1 MVTRQSLLGMFQQNP
16 DQFQTL
22 LGQYYDPKQAKMQWL
37 GGTLQ
42 GLGQGLASGEPG
54 AWAQGAIAG
63 GGQGVDDYK
72 RQALLGYKVGQD
84 QENQT
89 YARSQDA
96 QNNDWRQQQWD
107 YKVGQDKLDN
117 QHWNQSFGLQQQRFA
132 ADQAG
137 GGGATEYGLNPV
149 WARDAQGNW
158 QLFQPSKG
166 GGAPA
171 QVQFPP
177 GVAPQPQVSF
187 QDLGTGIQPV
197 TNRGAIPVGQPLPK
211 DLAGAESQK
220 AQGEVA
226 GKAIAAAPAD
236 IQAADNALA
245 LTAKIRTDPNIDWG
259 TGFSS
264 VGNVIPGTPGYDFQ
278 NIVDQA
284 TSGAFLTAIQQMRGL
299 GSLSNAEGGAA
310 TAAVT
315 RMKTATSKEAFLS
328 AVDDYDTI
336 INQGKSRAAARVN
349 GAVTSSPEGKG
360 SRLKFNPATGELE

>member
-1 MVTRQSLLGMFQQNP
+1 MAIKQSLLGMFQQQP
-16 DQFQTL
+16 DQLQTL

-42 GLGQGLASGEPG
+42 GLGAGLASGEPG

-63 GGQGVDDYK
+63 GGQGVDDY
-72 RQALLGYKVGQD
+72 RQQAMLGYKVA
-84 QENQT
+84 ENKAADE
-89 YARSQDA
+89 YARAQDE
-96 QNNDWRQQQWD
+96 QNNAWRQQQWD

-117 QHWNQSFGLQQQRFA
+117 QHWNQQFGLQQQRA
-132 ADQAG
+132 AQAQAG
-137 GGGATEYGLNPV
+137 GGNEYGLNPV

-187 QDLGTGIQPV
+187 QDLGTSVQPV
-197 TNRGAIPVGQPLPK
+197 TTRGAIPTGQPLPK

-226 GKAIAAAPAD
+226 GKSIAAAPAD

-245 LTAKIRTDPNIDWG
+245 LVEDIKKDPYLDRG

-264 VGNVIPGTPGYDFQ
+264 YGNSLRGTGGYDFQ
-278 NIVDQA
+278 NKVDQA
-284 TSGAFLTAIQQMRGL
+284 KSGAFLSAIQQMRGM
-299 GSLSNAEGGAA
+299 GALSDTEGKAA
-310 TAAVT
+310 TAAVN
-315 RMKTATSKEAFLS
+315 RMNTATSSEAFL
-328 AVDDYDTI
+328 AALDDYE
-336 INQGKSRAAARVN
+336 NRVKQGRARAEARLKSG
-349 GAVTSSPEGKG
+349 GAV
-360 SRLKFNPATGELE
+360 ATPQAIQTDDGYTIEPVQ